1 MDAMTRKRTM
11 LWTATAA
18 AVSALLIGWF
28 VLQTGADQAIGDHP
42 HDKANHHPKFG
53 DGPSN

>member
-1 MDAMTRKRTM
+1 MTRKRTM

-28 VLQTGADQAIGDHP
+28 ALQPGVGQAIGDHP
-42 HDKANHHPKFG
+42 HNKANHHPRSG
-53 DGPSN
+53 DGPTN

>member
-1 MDAMTRKRTM
+1 MTRKRTM

-18 AVSALLIGWF
+18 AASALLIGWF

>member
-1 MDAMTRKRTM
+1 MTRKRTM

-28 VLQTGADQAIGDHP
+28 ALQSGAGQTAGSHP
-42 HDKANHHPKFG
+42 HDKANHHPRVG

>member
-1 MDAMTRKRTM
+1 MTRKRTM

-28 VLQTGADQAIGDHP
+28 ALQSGADLTTGSHP
-42 HDKANHHPKFG
+42 HNKANHHPKSG

>member
-1 MDAMTRKRTM
+1 MARKHTL

-18 AVSALLIGWF
+18 AASAVLIGWL
-28 VLQTGADQAIGDHP
+28 VLQPAADQAVGEHP
-42 HDKANHHPKFG
+42 NNKANHHPRSG

>member
-1 MDAMTRKRTM
+1 MTRKRTM

-18 AVSALLIGWF
+18 VVSALLIGWLA
-28 VLQTGADQAIGDHP
+28 LQSGADQASGGHP
-42 HDKANHHPKFG
+42 HDRANHHPRSG

>member
-1 MDAMTRKRTM
+1 MTRKRTV

-28 VLQTGADQAIGDHP
+28 VLQSNADQAIGEYP
-42 HDKANHHPKFG
+42 NNKANHHTRSG
-53 DGPSN
+53 DGPTN

>member
-1 MDAMTRKRTM
+1 MTRTRTM

-28 VLQTGADQAIGDHP
+28 ALQLGADQALGDHP
-42 HDKANHHPKFG
+42 QNKANHHPRSG